1 MRIIGEFDLDQIKV
15 TVFVMNERLSVKY
28 ENNLLEQTYKFR
40 DGSGI
45 RTVEDVKKYS
55 EGETIK
61 EIKLAFEKM
70 GTIRLHGIQNLNIDS
85 DTDKFD
91 EII

>member
-15 TVFVMNERLSVKY
+15 TVFKMNERISVKY
-28 ENNLLEQTYKFR
+28 EYNLLEQTYKFR

-45 RTVEDVKKYS
+45 QTVEDVRQYSDGEVIKKINHIFS
-55 EGETIK
+55 EMANLRMTGISQ
-61 EIKLAFEKM
+61 
-70 GTIRLHGIQNLNIDS
+70 LHQLNEDE
-85 DTDKFD
+85 FD

>member
-1 MRIIGEFDLDQIKV
+1 MRIIGEFDIDQIKV
-15 TVFVMNERLSVKY
+15 TVFIMNERLSVKY
-28 ENNLLEQTYKFR
+28 EYNLLEQTYKFR

-61 EIKLAFEKM
+61 EIKIIFDKM
-70 GTIRLHGIQNLNIDS
+70 GSIRLQGIQKINLN
-85 DTDKFD
+85 TETEKFVD
-91 EII
+91 IL

>member
-15 TVFVMNERLSVKY
+15 TVFKMNERISVKY
-28 ENNLLEQTYKFR
+28 EFNLLEQTYKFR

-45 RTVEDVKKYS
+45 QSVEDVKQYS
-55 EGETIK
+55 DGEVIQKINHIFSEMANLRMTGISQ
-61 EIKLAFEKM
+61 
-70 GTIRLHGIQNLNIDS
+70 LHQLNEDE
-85 DTDKFD
+85 FD